1 MHQNIIPGILPV
13 ENWSKTKIFAKRCGM
28 DAPQWMSKAYENC
41 KNNEEHDLLSQALC
55 TEMCDELM
63 QEGVNNLHFY
73 TLNDPK
79 LTQKVCEALGRK
91 VTSTNITKVA

>member
-1 MHQNIIPGILPV
+1 
-13 ENWSKTKIFAKRCGM
+13 
-28 DAPQWMSKAYENC
+28 
-41 KNNEEHDLLSQALC
+41 
-55 TEMCDELM
+55 MCDELM

-91 VTSTNITKVA
+91 VVPTSITKVA

>member
-1 MHQNIIPGILPV
+1 
-13 ENWSKTKIFAKRCGM
+13 
-28 DAPQWMSKAYENC
+28 MSKAYENC
-41 KNNEEHDLLSQALC
+41 KNNEEHDLLSQVLC

>member
-1 MHQNIIPGILPV
+1 
-13 ENWSKTKIFAKRCGM
+13 M

-41 KNNEEHDLLSQALC
+41 KNNEEHNLLSQALC

-91 VTSTNITKVA
+91 VVPTSITKVA